1 MRVWFQAGLLTKIMN
16 NNVSTI
22 VDNISADLLKEVIR
36 RSPVG
41 KTGMFKRSWRKRGSG
56 RNYQISNSQS
66 YGHALEHGRSKQ
78 APEGVVGPSIQTI
91 KQRRYGR

>member
-16 NNVSTI
+16 NNVSKI

-36 RSPVG
+36 RSPVRTG
-41 KTGMFKRSWRKRGSG
+41 KFKRSWRKRGSG
-56 RNYQISNSQS
+56 LNYQISNSQS
-66 YGHALEHGRSKQ
+66 YGHELEHGKSGQ

-91 KQRRYGR
+91 KQRRCGR

>member
-16 NNVSTI
+16 NNVSKI

-36 RSPVG
+36 RSPVRTG
-41 KTGMFKRSWRKRGSG
+41 KFKRSWRKRGSG
-56 RNYQISNSQS
+56 LNYQISNSQS
-66 YGHALEHGRSKQ
+66 YGHELEHGKSGQ

>member
-1 MRVWFQAGLLTKIMN
+1 MRVLFQAGLLTKIMN
-16 NNVSTI
+16 NNVSKI

-36 RSPVG
+36 RSPVRTG
-41 KTGMFKRSWRKRGSG
+41 KFKGSWRKRGSG
-56 RNYQISNSQS
+56 LNYQISNSQS
-66 YGHALEHGRSKQ
+66 YGHELEHGKSGQ

>member
-16 NNVSTI
+16 NNVSKI

-36 RSPVG
+36 RSPVRSG
-41 KTGMFKRSWRKRGSG
+41 LFKRSWRKRGSG

-66 YGHALEHGRSKQ
+66 YGHALEHGKSGQ
-78 APEGVVGPSIQTI
+78 APEGVVGPSIQTT

>member
-16 NNVSTI
+16 NNVSKI

-41 KTGMFKRSWRKRGSG
+41 KTGMFKRS
-56 RNYQISNSQS
+56 
-66 YGHALEHGRSKQ
+66 
-78 APEGVVGPSIQTI
+78 
-91 KQRRYGR
+91 

>member
-1 MRVWFQAGLLTKIMN
+1 MRVLFQAGLLTKIMN
-16 NNVSTI
+16 NNVSKI

-36 RSPVG
+36 RSPVRTG
-41 KTGMFKRSWRKRGSG
+41 KFKRSWRKRGSG
-56 RNYQISNSQS
+56 LNYQISNSQS
-66 YGHALEHGRSKQ
+66 YGHELEHGKSGQ

>member
-1 MRVWFQAGLLTKIMN
+1 MRVLFQAGLLTKIMN
-16 NNVSTI
+16 YNVSKI

-36 RSPVG
+36 RSPVRTG
-41 KTGMFKRSWRKRGSG
+41 KFKRSWRKRGSG
-56 RNYQISNSQS
+56 LNYQISNSQS
-66 YGHALEHGRSKQ
+66 YGHELEHGKSGQ